1 MKKEDR
7 IRMLL
12 NMERYNE
19 EQLEQM
25 LEDTNIPTPDTEKE
39 WQRFQARTNAPKQL
53 KHRRTPMQW
62 AATLAILAA
71 LSGISYAAIYHLAL
85 KEKEEALSPLPLKV
99 GEPEGTIKSPFKGDI
114 EGQDT
119 VRTAQNFN
127 NVQLAEIMNQI
138 SKDFGVKVIF
148 ANEKARTI
156 RLYLSWEADDKLQ
169 DIVNRINHFE
179 KVHLTL
185 SDETITI
192 D

>member
-39 WQRFQARTNAPKQL
+39 WQRFQARTKAPKQ
-53 KHRRTPMQW
+53 KQRRTPMQW
-62 AATLAILAA
+62 AAMLIAIAA
-71 LSGISYAAIYHLAL
+71 ISGISYAAIHHFVLSETAKENTAVASPSLATDSTRQAAPVT
-85 KEKEEALSPLPLKV
+85 EATDS
-99 GEPEGTIKSPFKGDI
+99 
-114 EGQDT
+114 
-119 VRTAQNFN
+119 VRQTRNFN
-127 NVQLAEIMNQI
+127 NVL
-138 SKDFGVKVIF
+138 F

-156 RLYLSWEADDKLQ
+156 RLYLSWEADDTILE
-169 DIVNRINHFE
+169 IINRINHFE

>member
-39 WQRFQARTNAPKQL
+39 WQRFQARTKAPKQM
-53 KHRRTPMQW
+53 KQRRTPMQW
-62 AATLAILAA
+62 AAMLIAIAA
-71 LSGISYAAIYHLAL
+71 ISGISYAAIHHFVLSETAKETSAVASPSLATDSARQAAPVT
-85 KEKEEALSPLPLKV
+85 EATDS
-99 GEPEGTIKSPFKGDI
+99 
-114 EGQDT
+114 
-119 VRTAQNFN
+119 VRQTRNFN
-127 NVQLAEIMNQI
+127 NVQLETIMNQLN
-138 SKDFGVKVIF
+138 KDFGIKVVF
-148 ANEKARTI
+148 NNENARKI

-192 D
+192 E

>member
-39 WQRFQARTNAPKQL
+39 WQRFQARAKAPKQ
-53 KHRRTPMQW
+53 KQRRTPMQW
-62 AATLAILAA
+62 AAMLIAIAA
-71 LSGISYAAIYHLAL
+71 ISGISYAAIHHFVLSETAKENTAVASPSLATDSTRQAAPVT
-85 KEKEEALSPLPLKV
+85 ETTDS
-99 GEPEGTIKSPFKGDI
+99 
-114 EGQDT
+114 
-119 VRTAQNFN
+119 VRQTRNFN

-138 SKDFGVKVIF
+138 SKDFGVKVVF

-156 RLYLSWEADDKLQ
+156 RLYLSWEADDTIQ
-169 DIVNRINHFE
+169 EIINRINHFE